1 MPANDPV
8 RQMLINTLNRQL
20 EALEECQHENGLWP
34 TLLLDSSSY
43 VEASCTAGFAFGIL
57 KAVRHRYVEKKY
69 LQMGLKA
76 VEAVIHNIDEKGEL
90 QNVSAR
96 TAMGMTK
103 DFYKKIP
110 ITGMPYGQSM
120 AILCLVEYLYFNI

>member
-1 MPANDPV
+1 
-8 RQMLINTLNRQL
+8 
-20 EALEECQHENGLWP
+20 
-34 TLLLDSSSY
+34 
-43 VEASCTAGFAFGIL
+43 
-57 KAVRHRYVEKKY
+57 
-69 LQMGLKA
+69 MGLKA

-90 QNVSAR
+90 QNVSAG
-96 TAMGMTK
+96 TAMGMTN